1 MFKTISTYNE
11 NTMTAPVNILNQTY
25 ARTGQS
31 KKNNELGMRE
41 MQARAFEKRDS
52 QYLLIKSPPASG
64 KSRAMMFLA
73 LDKLINQG
81 IKKVIIT
88 VPEMSI
94 GKSFRSTPLSDFGFF
109 ADWEVADRYN
119 LCLNLA
125 QSDFRKTEIFSEFIT
140 QDLDSSELPQ
150 ILVCTHHSF
159 RYGFDKVI
167 EDGGSID
174 LFNDVLIGIDEF
186 HHVSADESNRLGAIL
201 DSIMN
206 RTNAHIVAMTGSYF
220 RGDSIPILS
229 DKDEEKFDKVTYT
242 YYEQLNGY
250 EHLKSLGLGYH
261 FYKKSF
267 FDALDE
273 CLDTTKKTII
283 HIPNVNSLTAET
295 DKYETVG
302 RIIDVIGDP
311 ISRDD
316 NSGVITVRTKD
327 GRQVLVAD
335 LVTDDA
341 IRVNTQ
347 AYLANITS
355 PDEMDII
362 IALGMAKEGFDWEY
376 CEHVLTIGYRG
387 SLTEVVQIIGRA
399 TRDSKGKE
407 HAQFTNLIAEPEA
420 DKSEVTS
427 SVNDLLKAITLSLLM
442 EQVLKPNINFKR
454 RSEIDLLGTA
464 DLPPG
469 TVVIDDTENPPSDRV
484 MEILNQEKDEL
495 LAQLYQNVDNSKKYI
510 AAENNYTEAEAVS
523 DNVIPRVIRSKYPAL
538 DSNEV
543 RQVQEGL
550 MQYMAI
556 NRQGGIVEGKDIPDD
571 APIENER
578 LFIKKG
584 SEYVDVSSLDERE
597 KNKLKPE
604 DIIKDRHLPPD
615 AKIYD
620 PKTNSSHI
628 NETNPSNSFVK
639 VGSKFVN
646 VNNLPI
652 DLVKSI
658 NPFHDAY
665 EVLSRTVDKEVLKT
679 INDVVHASRSTV
691 TEEEAI
697 IMWPKISAFI
707 KSKGRQPNFN
717 SSDDIERRMAEVV
730 AYVRNQKAKRD
741 ASNHD

>member
-1 MFKTISTYNE
+1 MSQT
-11 NTMTAPVNILNQTY
+11 VNILEQNY

-41 MQARAFEKRDS
+41 MQARAFEKRNS

-81 IKKVIIT
+81 VKKVIIA

-94 GKSFRSTPLSDFGFF
+94 GKSFRSTALSDFGFY
-109 ADWEVADRYN
+109 ADWVVDDRYN
-119 LCLNLA
+119 LCLNLT
-125 QSDFRKTEIFSEFIT
+125 QSDTRKTAIFSEFIT
-140 QDLDSSELPQ
+140 RNPEHSTLPQ
-150 ILVCTHHSF
+150 VLVCTHHSF

-167 EDGGSID
+167 EDGGSIE
-174 LFNDVLIGIDEF
+174 LFDDVLIGIDEF

-206 RTNAHIVAMTGSYF
+206 QTSAHIVAMTGSYF

-229 DKDEEKFDKVTYT
+229 DKDEDKFDKVAYT

-250 EHLKSLGLGYH
+250 EYLKSLGLGYH

-302 RIIDVIGDP
+302 RIIDIIGEEE
-311 ISRDD
+311 SRDND
-316 NSGVITVRTKD
+316 TGVITIRTHD
-327 GRQVLVAD
+327 GRRLLLAD

-341 IRVNTQ
+341 LRVNTQ
-347 AYLANITS
+347 AYLANIS
-355 PDEMDII
+355 SRDEMDII

-420 DKSEVTS
+420 DQSEVTS

-454 RSEIDLLGTA
+454 RSEIDLLGKA

-469 TVVIDDTENPPSDRV
+469 TVVIDDSTNPPSDRV
-484 MEILNQEKDEL
+484 MQILNQEKDEL
-495 LAQLYQNVDNSKKYI
+495 LAQLCQNVDNIKKYI
-510 AAENNYTEAEAVS
+510 AAENNNTEAEAVS
-523 DNVIPRVIRSKYPAL
+523 DNAIPSVIRSKYPAL

-556 NRQGGIVEGKDIPDD
+556 NRQGGVVEGKDIPDD
-571 APIENER
+571 AVIEDER
-578 LFIKKG
+578 LFIKRG
-584 SEYVDVSSLDERE
+584 QEYIDVSTLDTQAQGQ
-597 KNKLKPE
+597 LKPNE
-604 DIIKDRHLPPD
+604 ILKGRHLPAG

-620 PKTNSSHI
+620 PKSNTSHTND
-628 NETNPSNSFVK
+628 NNPSNSFVK
-639 VGSKFVN
+639 IGSKFVN

-652 DLVKSI
+652 DLVKSV

-665 EVLSRTVDKEVLKT
+665 EVISRTVDKDVLKT

-697 IMWPKISAFI
+697 LMWPKIVAFI
-707 KSKGRQPNFN
+707 KDKKRHPKAN
-717 SSDDIERRMAEVV
+717 SDDAIERRMAEVV

-741 ASNHD
+741 AARHD

>member
-1 MFKTISTYNE
+1 MSQ
-11 NTMTAPVNILNQTY
+11 PVNILNQTY

-31 KKNNELGMRE
+31 KKHNSMGMRE
-41 MQARAFEKRDS
+41 MQARAFEKRNS

-81 IKKVIIT
+81 AKKVIIA

-94 GKSFRSTPLSDFGFF
+94 GKSFKSTPLSDFGFF

-125 QSDFRKTEIFSEFIT
+125 QSDIRKTAIFSEFVN
-140 QDLDSSELPQ
+140 QDVDHSSLPQ
-150 ILVCTHHSF
+150 VLVCTHHSF

-167 EDGGSID
+167 EDGGNIE
-174 LFNDVLIGIDEF
+174 LFNDILIGIDEF

-201 DSIMN
+201 DGIM
-206 RTNAHIVAMTGSYF
+206 TQTSAHIVAMTGSYF
-220 RGDSIPILS
+220 RGDSVPILS
-229 DKDEEKFDKVTYT
+229 DSDEERFDKVTYT

-267 FDALDE
+267 FDALNE
-273 CLDTTKKTII
+273 CLDTTKKTLI

-302 RIIDVIGDP
+302 RIIDIIGEVE
-311 ISRDD
+311 SRDD
-316 NSGVITVRTKD
+316 NTGVITVRTHD
-327 GRQVLVAD
+327 GRHLLLAD

-347 AYLANITS
+347 AYLSNINS
-355 PDEMDII
+355 YDDMDII
-362 IALGMAKEGFDWEY
+362 VALGMAKEGFDWEY

-387 SLTEVVQIIGRA
+387 SLTEVVQIIGRS
-399 TRDSKGKE
+399 TRDSEGKH

-454 RSEIDLLGTA
+454 RSELDILGTL
-464 DLPPG
+464 DLPAG
-469 TVVIDDTENPPSDRV
+469 TVIIDDTVNPPSDRV
-484 MEILNQEKDEL
+484 MKILNQDRDEI
-495 LAQLYQNVDNSKKYI
+495 LAQLCQNTDSIKKYI
-510 AAENNYTEAEAVS
+510 AAETNNVETEAVS
-523 DNVIPRVIRSKYPAL
+523 DAVIPSIIRSKYPAL
-538 DSNEV
+538 DNSEV
-543 RQVQEGL
+543 RQVQEGV

-556 NRQGGIVEGKDIPDD
+556 NRQGGVVEGEDIPDD
-571 APIENER
+571 AVIENER
-578 LFIKKG
+578 FFIKQG
-584 SEYVDVSSLDERE
+584 HEEYVDITTLNAERKKQLNE
-597 KNKLKPE
+597 N
-604 DIIKDRHLPPD
+604 DIIKERHLPAD
-615 AKIYD
+615 AKIYN
-620 PKTNSSHI
+620 PKTKSSSS
-628 NETNPSNSFVK
+628 NDSNPSNGFVK

-652 DLVKSI
+652 DLVKSV

-665 EVLSRTVDKEVLKT
+665 EVLSRTVDKEVLQT

-691 TEEEAI
+691 TEAEAVL
-697 IMWPKISAFI
+697 MWPKIVAFM
-707 KSKGRQPNFN
+707 KNKDRQPNR
-717 SSDDIERRMAEVV
+717 SSDDAIERRMAEVIS
-730 AYVRNQKAKRD
+730 YVRNQKAKRE
-741 ASNHD
+741 ANNHD

>member
-1 MFKTISTYNE
+1 MSQ
-11 NTMTAPVNILNQTY
+11 PVNILNQTY

-31 KKNNELGMRE
+31 KTHNSMGMRE
-41 MQARAFEKRDS
+41 MQARAFEKRNS

-81 IKKVIIT
+81 VKKVIIA

-94 GKSFRSTPLSDFGFF
+94 GRSFKSTPLSDFGFF

-125 QSDFRKTEIFSEFIT
+125 QSDTRKTAIFSEFVN
-140 QDLDSSELPQ
+140 QEMDDNSLPQ
-150 ILVCTHHSF
+150 VLVCTHHSF
-159 RYGFDKVI
+159 RYGFDKVL
-167 EDGGSID
+167 EDGGSIE
-174 LFNDVLIGIDEF
+174 LFNDMLIGIDEF

-201 DSIMN
+201 DGIM
-206 RTNAHIVAMTGSYF
+206 TQTSAHIVAMTGSYF
-220 RGDSIPILS
+220 RGDSVPILS
-229 DKDEEKFDKVTYT
+229 DSDEERFDKVTYT
-242 YYEQLNGY
+242 YFEQLNGY

-267 FDALDE
+267 FDALNE
-273 CLDTTKKTII
+273 CLDTSKKTII

-302 RIIDVIGDP
+302 RIIDIIGE
-311 ISRDD
+311 IESRDD
-316 NSGVITVRTKD
+316 STGVITVRAHD
-327 GRQVLVAD
+327 GRRLLLAD

-347 AYLANITS
+347 AYLSSIKS
-355 PDEMDII
+355 RDDMDII
-362 IALGMAKEGFDWEY
+362 VALGMAKEGFDWEY

-387 SLTEVVQIIGRA
+387 SLTEVVQIIGRS
-399 TRDSKGKE
+399 TRDSAGKH

-454 RSEIDLLGTA
+454 RSELDILGKL
-464 DLPPG
+464 DLPAG
-469 TVVIDDTENPPSDRV
+469 TIIIDDTVNPPSDRV
-484 MEILNQEKDEL
+484 MKILNQDRDEI
-495 LAQLYQNVDNSKKYI
+495 LAQLCQSPDSIKKYI
-510 AAENNYTEAEAVS
+510 AAETNNIETEAVS
-523 DNVIPRVIRSKYPAL
+523 DSVIPSIIRSKYPAL
-538 DSNEV
+538 DNNEV
-543 RQVQEGL
+543 RQVQEGV

-556 NRQGGIVEGKDIPDD
+556 NRQGGVVEGKDVPED
-571 APIENER
+571 AVIENER
-578 LFIKKG
+578 LFIKQG
-584 SEYVDVSSLDERE
+584 QEYVDVSTLNAERQSQLNE
-597 KNKLKPE
+597 N
-604 DIIKDRHLPPD
+604 DIIKERHLPAN
-615 AKIYD
+615 AKIYN
-620 PKTNSSHI
+620 PKTKSSSS
-628 NETNPSNSFVK
+628 NDSNPSNGFVK

-652 DLVKSI
+652 DLVKSV

-665 EVLSRTVDKEVLKT
+665 EVLSKTVDKEVLQT

-691 TEEEAI
+691 TEAEAVL
-697 IMWPKISAFI
+697 MWPKIVAFM
-707 KSKGRQPNFN
+707 KSKDRQPNRN
-717 SSDDIERRMAEVV
+717 SDDAIEQRMAEVIS
-730 AYVRNQKAKRD
+730 YVRNQKAKRE
-741 ASNHD
+741 ANNHD

>member
-1 MFKTISTYNE
+1 MSQT
-11 NTMTAPVNILNQTY
+11 VNILEQNY

-41 MQARAFEKRDS
+41 MQARAFEKRNS

-81 IKKVIIT
+81 VKKAIIA

-94 GKSFRSTPLSDFGFF
+94 GKSFRSTALSDFGFY
-109 ADWEVADRYN
+109 ADWVVDDRYN
-119 LCLNLA
+119 LCLNLT
-125 QSDFRKTEIFSEFIT
+125 QSDTRKTAIFSEFIT
-140 QDLDSSELPQ
+140 SNPEHSTLPQ
-150 ILVCTHHSF
+150 VLVCTHHSF

-167 EDGGSID
+167 EDGGSIE
-174 LFNDVLIGIDEF
+174 LFDDVLIGIDEF

-206 RTNAHIVAMTGSYF
+206 QTSAHIVAMTGSYF

-250 EHLKSLGLGYH
+250 EYLKSLGLGYH

-302 RIIDVIGDP
+302 RIIDIIGEEE
-311 ISRDD
+311 SRDND
-316 NSGVITVRTKD
+316 TGVITIRTHD
-327 GRQVLVAD
+327 GRRLLLAD

-341 IRVNTQ
+341 LRVNTQ
-347 AYLANITS
+347 AYLANIS
-355 PDEMDII
+355 SRDEMDII

-420 DKSEVTS
+420 DQSEVTS

-454 RSEIDLLGTA
+454 RSEIDLLGKA

-469 TVVIDDTENPPSDRV
+469 TVVIDDSTNPPSDRV
-484 MEILNQEKDEL
+484 MQILNQEKDEL
-495 LAQLYQNVDNSKKYI
+495 LAQLCQNVDNIKKYI
-510 AAENNYTEAEAVS
+510 AAENNNTEAEAVS
-523 DNVIPRVIRSKYPAL
+523 DNAIPSVIRSKYPAL

-556 NRQGGIVEGKDIPDD
+556 NRQGGVVEGKDIPDD
-571 APIENER
+571 AVIEDER
-578 LFIKKG
+578 LFIKRG
-584 SEYVDVSSLDERE
+584 QEYIDISTLDTQAQGQ
-597 KNKLKPE
+597 LKPDE
-604 DIIKDRHLPPD
+604 IIKGRHLPAG
-615 AKIYD
+615 AKIYN
-620 PKTNSSHI
+620 PRSNTSQTND
-628 NETNPSNSFVK
+628 NNPSNSFVK
-639 VGSKFVN
+639 IGSKFVN

-652 DLVKSI
+652 DLVKSV

-665 EVLSRTVDKEVLKT
+665 EVISRTVDKDVLKT

-697 IMWPKISAFI
+697 LMWPKIIAFI
-707 KSKGRQPNFN
+707 EDKKRHPKAN
-717 SSDDIERRMAEVV
+717 SDYAIERRMAEVV

-741 ASNHD
+741 AARHD